1 MKNQN
6 DQSSVR
12 TLSMDTEAFYR
23 EQAASYRVSAEY
35 MKMKRLYPLLETHI
49 EYCRDEELI
58 N

>member
-1 MKNQN
+1 MQNQSKE
-6 DQSSVR
+6 SSVR

-23 EQAASYRVSAEY
+23 KQAASYRGSAEY